1 MEDVI
6 RNVRTYDHFCL
17 TARALERVGD
27 RWSLLVI
34 RDLLTGP
41 KRFTDLMDR
50 LGGITPKTLSQRLR
64 ELEDT
69 GILTADREPGRR
81 EVWYRLTPA
90 GADLGPVIEGLNR
103 WGLRHAWRRPQAGE
117 PVHAEHLLRSAIL
130 AIELAGDEP
139 ARWHFRLDGGDYLA
153 EGDAHGWALSA
164 NAPAAPADVTITA
177 TSQDLAAFIFGG
189 PDHGIEITGEAGQV
203 ERFRRL
209 IGAMAAVAEPAAEA
223 PAGQSRLRRRAL
235 EWADILPLSSGRGPR
250 QGNDYVPYARRCRD
264 TFRYSGAPALPSL
277 RPRVCGEPQGAGL
290 RTRRATERR
299 RGTVAQPCS
308 RRTPPRRPGIG
319 EGCSGDAAG
328 THAQLP

>member
-17 TARALERVGD
+17 TARTLERVGD

-153 EGDAHGWALSA
+153 EGDAHGWSLSA

-177 TSQDLAAFIFGG
+177 TSSRPGRLHLRRARPRHRDHRRSRAGREIPAADRRHGRGRGTRRGG
-189 PDHGIEITGEAGQV
+189 PGG
-203 ERFRRL
+203 
-209 IGAMAAVAEPAAEA
+209 AVAVTAE
-223 PAGQSRLRRRAL
+223 
-235 EWADILPLSSGRGPR
+235 
-250 QGNDYVPYARRCRD
+250 
-264 TFRYSGAPALPSL
+264 
-277 RPRVCGEPQGAGL
+277 
-290 RTRRATERR
+290 
-299 RGTVAQPCS
+299 S
-308 RRTPPRRPGIG
+308 RR
-319 EGCSGDAAG
+319 
-328 THAQLP
+328 